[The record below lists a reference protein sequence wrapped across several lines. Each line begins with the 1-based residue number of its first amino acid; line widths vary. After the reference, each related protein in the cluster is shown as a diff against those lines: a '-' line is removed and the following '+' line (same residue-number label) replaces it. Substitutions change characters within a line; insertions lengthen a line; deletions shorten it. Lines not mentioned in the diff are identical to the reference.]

1 MTNGKKQSVFLA
13 YSVGDS
19 AVSDFFSQLA
29 LCLSEN
35 HTVVVFSDKK
45 NPFPFSSEPV
55 HLLNW
60 PSPRPT
66 KLRDFLFLRR
76 QIKKFRPQLM
86 LSTFGANNMFLIGG
100 YLSGVRHRIVTH
112 RTISSHFKSS
122 AFKLFRKKK
131 VFKLATQIISNSGA
145 TKEDLIRT
153 FGVAPE
159 KVKVVYNAVSNPNI
173 QETRDPNLIL
183 YAGRLSTN
191 KGIDVL
197 LKAFRI
203 VAENDP
209 SPKLKVL
216 GGTPEQVGNYQ
227 NMAKGLG
234 LGSRVTF
241 EGSQPG
247 SRVLTEFAKARFV
260 VVPSLSE
267 GFGFV
272 VIEAF
277 SVKTPVIGSNTGGI
291 KEIIRNG
298 KDGLL
303 FPPGDHN
310 ALASAI
316 KELYDDEAM
325 VAVMGENAYRR
336 FLNTFELD
344 GVVEELCSYLSTQ
357 ISN

>member
-1 MTNGKKQSVFLA
+1 MKQCVFLA

-19 AVSDFFSQLA
+19 SVSDFFSQLA
-29 LCLSEN
+29 LQLSEN
-35 HTVVVFSDKK
+35 HTVVIFSDKI
-45 NPFPFSSEPV
+45 NHLSFESAQV
-55 HLLNW
+55 HLLHW

-66 KLRDFLFLRR
+66 KFRDFLFLRK
-76 QIKKFRPQLM
+76 QIKKFKPQLM
-86 LSTFGANNMFLIGG
+86 LSTFGANNMFLLGG
-100 YLSGVRHRIVTH
+100 YLCRVRHRIVTH
-112 RTISSHFKSS
+112 RTISSHFKST

-131 VFKLATQIISNSGA
+131 MFKLATQIISNSSA

-153 FGVAPE
+153 FGVSPG
-159 KVKVVYNAVSNPNI
+159 KVKVVYNAVYNPEI
-173 QETRDPNLIL
+173 QETGDANLVL
-183 YAGRLSTN
+183 YAGRLSKN

-197 LKAFRI
+197 LSAFRI
-203 VAENDP
+203 VAEKKP
-209 SPKLKVL
+209 FAKLKVL
-216 GGTPEQVGNYQ
+216 GGTAALVENYNNQVEE
-227 NMAKGLG
+227 LG

-247 SRVLTEFAKARFV
+247 RTVLREFAKARFV

-291 KEIIRNG
+291 KEIIRNE

-310 ALASAI
+310 ALASAML
-316 KELYDDEAM
+316 ELYDDEAR
-325 VAVMGENAYRR
+325 VAVMGENAYQR

-344 GVVEELCSYLSTQ
+344 RVVEQLCSYLSTE
-357 ISN
+357 ITN